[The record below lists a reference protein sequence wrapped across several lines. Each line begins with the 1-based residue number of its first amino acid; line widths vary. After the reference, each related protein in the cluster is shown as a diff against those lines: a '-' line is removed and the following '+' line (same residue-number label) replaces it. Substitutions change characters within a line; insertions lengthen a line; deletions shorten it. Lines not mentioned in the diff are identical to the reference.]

1 MCIFARQINGRCNAA
16 SVAALLLE
24 DMQTFPQSANGNRL
38 FPDNGAPSWEI
49 LSCKIQQQLACVAPG
64 WGSSLLWAG
73 NKCQDTFI
81 LKLNAQ
87 LILKGKPGV
96 YEYWCET
103 CTKWW
108 EKNGIFKRKAS
119 FAFFFFFFKWWPMQR
134 GEMTSQL
141 DLHFTLW
148 FESTVSVL
156 CQFLHSF
163 WPQAQRPRW
172 TRNRESAVAFESG
185 ATQNQFIT
193 ATAKWINRLIEPECY
208 DCYIA
213 HHRRINGIL
222 IGIDQYQSNSYMS

>member
-119 FAFFFFFFKWWPMQR
+119 FAFFFFFFLNGGQCREERWHHNL
-134 GEMTSQL
+134 TYIL
-141 DLHFTLW
+141 LYDLKAQW
-148 FESTVSVL
+148 VSFV
-156 CQFLHSF
+156 SF
-163 WPQAQRPRW
+163 CIRSDHRPRGP
-172 TRNRESAVAFESG
+172 RNRESAVAFESG

>member
-134 GEMTSQL
+134 GQMTSQL

-163 WPQAQRPRW
+163 WPQAQRPQKQRVSSSFW
-172 TRNRESAVAFESG
+172 VRGHT
-185 ATQNQFIT
+185 
-193 ATAKWINRLIEPECY
+193 EPIYNCNCKM
-208 DCYIA
+208 DKQTNWAWMLWLLHCSSQT
-213 HHRRINGIL
+213 N
-222 IGIDQYQSNSYMS
+222 